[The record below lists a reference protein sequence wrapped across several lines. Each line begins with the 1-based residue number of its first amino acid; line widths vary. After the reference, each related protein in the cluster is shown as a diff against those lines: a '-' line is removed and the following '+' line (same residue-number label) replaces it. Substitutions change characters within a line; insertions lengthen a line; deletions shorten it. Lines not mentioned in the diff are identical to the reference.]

1 MTSPKT
7 DATQRELFAPDAF
20 AARQPA
26 AASPAI
32 SPAAALEAPVTPAAP
47 SAPAAPFVRPGPPA
61 PLFKAPPVPTRTLPI
76 PPRGPND
83 GPLKQIQLGSHTV
96 HYLLRRSTRRSHG
109 FMINDD
115 GLHVTSPR
123 NAPQADIESAIRAK
137 QRWILTKLFERSER
151 QVMRAARPTV
161 EWVDG
166 AKLPYLGMEITLRL
180 QDAARSHCIY
190 DPDTRE
196 LRLGVPAGLEEWQI
210 RERVKRWFQDEARRL
225 FRERLDLYAPRVG
238 VTYSAFAISSAGT
251 RWGSCTVAGN
261 IRLNWKLVHYPLAL
275 LDYVVVHEL
284 AHLREMNHSPRFW
297 AVVGETFPD
306 YDGAKAALKK
316 RSVEMPVLFPE

>member
-20 AARQPA
+20 EARQ
-26 AASPAI
+26 
-32 SPAAALEAPVTPAAP
+32 AAP
-47 SAPAAPFVRPGPPA
+47 SNAPPA
-61 PLFKAPPVPTRTLPI
+61 VPAVPDLSPLPVSPVSRFTRPSAPPLFRAPPVPTRALPI

-96 HYLLRRSTRRSHG
+96 HYLLRRSARRSHG

-123 NAPQADIESAIRAK
+123 NAPQSDIESAIRAK
-137 QRWILTKLFERSER
+137 GRWILTKLFERSER

-166 AKLPYLGMEITLRL
+166 ARLPYLGGDVTLRL
-180 QDAARSHCIY
+180 QDAARSHCVY
-190 DPDTRE
+190 DPESRE
-196 LRLGVPAGLEEWQI
+196 LRLGVPAGLSEWQI
-210 RERVKRWFQDEARRL
+210 RERVKLWFQDEARRL

-238 VTYSAFAISSAGT
+238 VTYNSFAISSAGT

-316 RSVEMPVLFPE
+316 RSAEMPVLFPDA

>member
-20 AARQPA
+20 EARQPA
-26 AASPAI
+26 APKASPED
-32 SPAAALEAPVTPAAP
+32 PLPLAAP
-47 SAPAAPFVRPGPPA
+47 LVRPTAP
-61 PLFKAPPVPTRTLPI
+61 PLFKAPTVPTRTLPA

-96 HYLLRRSTRRSHG
+96 HYLLRRSARRSHG

-123 NAPQADIESAIRAK
+123 NASQNDIDSAIRAK
-137 QRWILTKLFERSER
+137 GRWILTKLFERSER
-151 QVMRAARPTV
+151 QVMRATRPTV
-161 EWVDG
+161 EWADG
-166 AKLPYLGMEITLRL
+166 ARLPYLGTELTLRL
-180 QDAARSHCIY
+180 QDAARSHCVY
-190 DPDTRE
+190 DPETRE
-196 LRLGVPAGLEEWQI
+196 LRLGVPAGLSEWQI
-210 RERVKRWFQDEARRL
+210 RERVKLWFQDEARRL

-238 VTYSAFAISSAGT
+238 VTYNAYAISSAGT
-251 RWGSCTVAGN
+251 RWGSCTVEGN

-306 YDGAKAALKK
+306 YEGAKAALKK